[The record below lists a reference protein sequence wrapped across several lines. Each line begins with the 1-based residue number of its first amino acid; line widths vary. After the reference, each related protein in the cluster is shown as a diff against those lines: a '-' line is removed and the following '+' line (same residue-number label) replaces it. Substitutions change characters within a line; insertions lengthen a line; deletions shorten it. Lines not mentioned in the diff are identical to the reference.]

1 MTIFDGSNFS
11 EWYERVQFSLG
22 VLDLDLALISDKPPE
37 ATDDST
43 PEQVEQSKA
52 WSKSNRL
59 SLMFM
64 RMTIANNIKTSL
76 PQTEFASEFLKSVEE
91 RFKRADKSLAG
102 TLMAELTTMKYDG
115 QKGIQQHILNMT
127 EKAAKLKALGMGM
140 DESFLV
146 QFVLNSLPSQFAP
159 FKIHYNTNSDQW
171 NLNELT
177 SKCIQEEVRLRQEG
191 HNLAFAVTHGVTKKK
206 GKFKKGK
213 NFPPKKSGPGEGSQS
228 HDGKFTVSC
237 YFCGKKG
244 HVKKDCIKRKAW
256 FEKRGIN
263 LSFVCYE
270 SNLAEVP
277 SNTWW
282 IDSGAT
288 THVTNLMQGFLT
300 TRKPKE
306 SEKFLYMGNRL
317 KVEVVAVDDLSRYG
331 YVYLMHEKS
340 QAIDIFEMFI
350 TEVERQ
356 LDKKIKIVKS
366 DRGGEYYGRYDESG
380 QNPGPFAKFLEKHGI
395 RAQYTMPGT
404 PQQNGVAERRNRT
417 LMEMVRSMMS
427 YSSVPISLWGEAL
440 KTAMYI
446 LNRVPS
452 KAVPKTPFELWTGR
466 KPSLR
471 HIHIWGCPAE
481 ARIYNPHEKKLDS
494 RTVSGY
500 FIGYPNKSK
509 GYRFYCPNHSVRIV
523 ETGNA
528 RFLEN
533 GEISGS
539 NEPRKVDIEEIRVD
553 IPPPFLPQEIIVP
566 QPVQQVEDNEQ
577 NNRDGSLPLENIA
590 IENVVEPPQPAPLR
604 RSQRERRP
612 AITDDY
618 VVYLQES
625 DYDIGIRKDPV
636 SFSQA
641 MESDDSSKWMEAMNE
656 ELKSMAHNGVW
667 DLIELPNN
675 CKPVG
680 CKWVF
685 KTKRDAKG
693 NIERFKARLVA
704 KGFTQKEGIDY
715 KDTFS
720 PVSKKDSLRIIM
732 ALVAHFDLELHQMD
746 VKTAFL
752 NGNWMKISI
761 WNNLKGSQR
770 KEMKHLVCKLKKS
783 IYGLK
788 QASRQWYIKFN
799 NTITSFGFKENI
811 VDQCI
816 YLKVSGSKFIFLIL
830 YVDDILLAS
839 SDLGLLRE
847 TKEYLS
853 KNFHM
858 VDMGEANYVIGIEIF
873 RDRSRGVLGLSQ
885 KGYIDRVL
893 ERFNMQSCSSG
904 IAPILKGDKL
914 SKMQCPRNNIEREQ
928 MKKIP
933 YASAVGSLMY
943 AQTCTRP
950 DISFA
955 IGMLGRYQSDPG
967 FEHWKAAKKVMR
979 YLQGTKDYMLTY
991 KRSEQL
997 EVVGY
1002 SDSDYGGCLDSLKS
1016 TSGFVFMLAN
1026 GAISW
1031 KSEKQSITAS
1041 STMEAEF
1048 VACFEASSHALW
1060 LRNFI
1065 SGLGVVDSIAKPLR
1079 IYCDN
1084 TAAVFF
1090 SKNGKFS
1097 SGSKHMDLK
1106 YLVVKE
1112 RVQKQQVSIE
1122 NIRTTLMVAD
1132 PLTKGLPPKA
1142 YLEHVMR
1149 MGLLSNP

>member
-1 MTIFDGSNFS
+1 
-11 EWYERVQFSLG
+11 
-22 VLDLDLALISDKPPE
+22 
-37 ATDDST
+37 
-43 PEQVEQSKA
+43 
-52 WSKSNRL
+52 
-59 SLMFM
+59 
-64 RMTIANNIKTSL
+64 
-76 PQTEFASEFLKSVEE
+76 
-91 RFKRADKSLAG
+91 
-102 TLMAELTTMKYDG
+102 
-115 QKGIQQHILNMT
+115 
-127 EKAAKLKALGMGM
+127 
-140 DESFLV
+140 
-146 QFVLNSLPSQFAP
+146 
-159 FKIHYNTNSDQW
+159 
-171 NLNELT
+171 
-177 SKCIQEEVRLRQEG
+177 
-191 HNLAFAVTHGVTKKK
+191 
-206 GKFKKGK
+206 
-213 NFPPKKSGPGEGSQS
+213 
-228 HDGKFTVSC
+228 
-237 YFCGKKG
+237 
-244 HVKKDCIKRKAW
+244 
-256 FEKRGIN
+256 
-263 LSFVCYE
+263 
-270 SNLAEVP
+270 
-277 SNTWW
+277 
-282 IDSGAT
+282 
-288 THVTNLMQGFLT
+288 
-300 TRKPKE
+300 
-306 SEKFLYMGNRL
+306 
-317 KVEVVAVDDLSRYG
+317 
-331 YVYLMHEKS
+331 
-340 QAIDIFEMFI
+340 
-350 TEVERQ
+350 
-356 LDKKIKIVKS
+356 
-366 DRGGEYYGRYDESG
+366 
-380 QNPGPFAKFLEKHGI
+380 
-395 RAQYTMPGT
+395 
-404 PQQNGVAERRNRT
+404 
-417 LMEMVRSMMS
+417 
-427 YSSVPISLWGEAL
+427 
-440 KTAMYI
+440 MYI

-500 FIGYPNKSK
+500 FIGYPGKSK

-566 QPVQQVEDNEQ
+566 QPIQQVEDNEQ

-590 IENVVEPPQPAPLR
+590 IENAVEPPQPAPLR
-604 RSQRERRP
+604 RSQRERKP

-625 DYDIGIRKDPV
+625 DFDIGIRKDPV

-752 NGNWMKISI
+752 NGNLDEDIYMEQPEGFAK
-761 WNNLKGSQR
+761 KGN
-770 KEMKHLVCKLKKS
+770 EHLVCKLKKS

-788 QASRQWYIKFN
+788 QASRQ
-799 NTITSFGFKENI
+799 
-811 VDQCI
+811 C
-816 YLKVSGSKFIFLIL
+816 
-830 YVDDILLAS
+830 

-873 RDRSRGVLGLSQ
+873 RDRSRGVL
-885 KGYIDRVL
+885 V
-893 ERFNMQSCSSG
+893 
-904 IAPILKGDKL
+904 
-914 SKMQCPRNNIEREQ
+914 PRNNIEREQ
-928 MKKIP
+928 MKKDP

-955 IGMLGRYQSDPG
+955 VGMLGRYQSDPG

-1084 TAAVFF
+1084 TATVFF

>member
-1 MTIFDGSNFS
+1 
-11 EWYERVQFSLG
+11 
-22 VLDLDLALISDKPPE
+22 
-37 ATDDST
+37 
-43 PEQVEQSKA
+43 
-52 WSKSNRL
+52 
-59 SLMFM
+59 
-64 RMTIANNIKTSL
+64 
-76 PQTEFASEFLKSVEE
+76 
-91 RFKRADKSLAG
+91 
-102 TLMAELTTMKYDG
+102 
-115 QKGIQQHILNMT
+115 
-127 EKAAKLKALGMGM
+127 
-140 DESFLV
+140 
-146 QFVLNSLPSQFAP
+146 
-159 FKIHYNTNSDQW
+159 
-171 NLNELT
+171 
-177 SKCIQEEVRLRQEG
+177 
-191 HNLAFAVTHGVTKKK
+191 
-206 GKFKKGK
+206 
-213 NFPPKKSGPGEGSQS
+213 
-228 HDGKFTVSC
+228 
-237 YFCGKKG
+237 
-244 HVKKDCIKRKAW
+244 
-256 FEKRGIN
+256 
-263 LSFVCYE
+263 
-270 SNLAEVP
+270 
-277 SNTWW
+277 
-282 IDSGAT
+282 
-288 THVTNLMQGFLT
+288 
-300 TRKPKE
+300 
-306 SEKFLYMGNRL
+306 
-317 KVEVVAVDDLSRYG
+317 
-331 YVYLMHEKS
+331 MHEKS

-356 LDKKIKIVKS
+356 LDKKIKIVRS

-481 ARIYNPHEKKLDS
+481 ARIYNPHEKTLDS
-494 RTVSGY
+494 RMVSGY
-500 FIGYPNKSK
+500 FIGYPDKSK

-533 GEISGS
+533 GEISGVM
-539 NEPRKVDIEEIRVD
+539 N
-553 IPPPFLPQEIIVP
+553 QE
-566 QPVQQVEDNEQ
+566 
-577 NNRDGSLPLENIA
+577 
-590 IENVVEPPQPAPLR
+590 
-604 RSQRERRP
+604 
-612 AITDDY
+612 
-618 VVYLQES
+618 
-625 DYDIGIRKDPV
+625 RKDPV

-704 KGFTQKEGIDY
+704 K
-715 KDTFS
+715 
-720 PVSKKDSLRIIM
+720 VSLKRK
-732 ALVAHFDLELHQMD
+732 LHQMD

-752 NGNWMKISI
+752 NGNLDEDIYMEQPEGFAK
-761 WNNLKGSQR
+761 KGN
-770 KEMKHLVCKLKKS
+770 EHLVCKLKKS

-788 QASRQWYIKFN
+788 QASRQ
-799 NTITSFGFKENI
+799 
-811 VDQCI
+811 C
-816 YLKVSGSKFIFLIL
+816 
-830 YVDDILLAS
+830 
-839 SDLGLLRE
+839 SDLGLLHE

-955 IGMLGRYQSDPG
+955 VGMLGRYQSDPG

-1016 TSGFVFMLAN
+1016 TSGFVFMLEN

-1031 KSEKQSITAS
+1031 KSENNQLLLHPRWRPSLLLVLKLQVMLYGCRILSQGLVL
-1041 STMEAEF
+1041 ST
-1048 VACFEASSHALW
+1048 
-1060 LRNFI
+1060 
-1065 SGLGVVDSIAKPLR
+1065 
-1079 IYCDN
+1079 
-1084 TAAVFF
+1084 
-1090 SKNGKFS
+1090 
-1097 SGSKHMDLK
+1097 
-1106 YLVVKE
+1106 
-1112 RVQKQQVSIE
+1112 
-1122 NIRTTLMVAD
+1122 
-1132 PLTKGLPPKA
+1132 
-1142 YLEHVMR
+1142 
-1149 MGLLSNP
+1149 LLLNL